1 MDKDIVKEQLET
13 LAGASV
19 GNNNEINVEELC
31 KEVDKTCKVVNKFLI
46 ELKDNAEAHLETL
59 NEISAFLE
67 SVIASTEDQELL
79 IQLDKVI
86 DFLFDLQ
93 KD

>member
-1 MDKDIVKEQLET
+1 MDKDIVKDQLEE
-13 LAGASV
+13 LACASA
-19 GNNNEINVEELC
+19 GNTEQIDMNKLC

-46 ELKDNAEAHLETL
+46 ELKDNAEAHLDSL

-67 SVIASTEDQELL
+67 SVVASQEDQQLL

>member
-1 MDKDIVKEQLET
+1 MDKDIVKDQLEQLSFT
-13 LAGASV
+13 
-19 GNNNEINVEELC
+19 VENDDNIDIEKIR
-31 KEVDKTCKVVNKFLI
+31 KEVDKTRRYVNKFLI
-46 ELKDNAEAHLETL
+46 ELKDNAEAHLDSL

-67 SVIASTEDQELL
+67 SVVASQEEQQLL

>member
-1 MDKDIVKEQLET
+1 MDKDIIKDQLEE
-13 LAGASV
+13 LVGASL
-19 GNNNEINVEELC
+19 GNAEQIDVDNLC
-31 KEVDKTCKVVNKFLI
+31 KEVDKTCIVVNKFLM
-46 ELKDNAEAHLETL
+46 ELKDNAEAHLNSI

-67 SVIASTEDQELL
+67 SVITSTEDQELL

>member
-1 MDKDIVKEQLET
+1 MDKDIVKDQLEE
-13 LAGASV
+13 LVGASI
-19 GNNNEINVEELC
+19 GNTEQIDVDKLC
-31 KEVDKTCKVVNKFLI
+31 KEVDRTCKVVNKFLM
-46 ELKDNAEAHLETL
+46 ELKDNAEEHLNSL

>member
-13 LAGASV
+13 LTGASV